1 VTAAPH
7 DRANCRF
14 EIDGLRA
21 AGAMTIRLPIIV
33 ALPA

>member
-1 VTAAPH
+1 VTAAPD
-7 DRANCRF
+7 DRANHHF

-21 AGAMTIRLPIIV
+21 AGAMMNRLPFFL